1 MVFNFKTKLLILL
14 IVALLVNFTG
24 CFYSFTGASVPAH
37 LNSIAI
43 LTFEDRSGSGEAGLQ
58 EEFTNKQIEKF
69 LNDNTLQVTER
80 VNADAVLEGT
90 ILSVSDAPVAVSTE
104 ENVSTRQ
111 LTINVRVV
119 FKDLVK
125 KQTISDRKYS
135 NYGQYNVNE
144 DIVTARQAALST
156 AIDRITDDIL
166 LGTVSNW

>member
-1 MVFNFKTKLLILL
+1 MVYNFKQNLLILIITLL
-14 IVALLVNFTG
+14 IGNFTG
-24 CFYSFTGASVPAH
+24 CFYSFTGASVPNH

-58 EEFTNKQIEKF
+58 EEFTSRQIQKF

-80 VNADAVLEGT
+80 INADAILEGT
-90 ILSVSDAPVAVSTE
+90 ILSITDAPVAVSTE
-104 ENVSTRQ
+104 ESVSSKQ
-111 LTINVRVV
+111 ITINVRVV

-125 KQTISDRKYS
+125 KQTISDKKYS
-135 NYGQYNVNE
+135 NYAVYGVGSDLTE
-144 DIVTARQAALST
+144 SRQEALNT

>member
-1 MVFNFKTKLLILL
+1 MVYSFKRNIVILL
-14 IVALLVNFTG
+14 IILFIDNFTG

-43 LTFEDRSGSGEAGLQ
+43 LTFEDRSGLGEPGLQ
-58 EEFTNKQIEKF
+58 EQFTSRQIEKF

-80 VNADAVLEGT
+80 ANADAILEGT
-90 ILSVSDAPVAVSTE
+90 ILSITDAPVAVSTQE
-104 ENVSTRQ
+104 SVSTRQ
-111 LTINVRVV
+111 LTINVRVL

-135 NYGQYNVNE
+135 NYGIYDVGG
-144 DIVTARQAALST
+144 DIVTNRQQALNT